1 MKCQNIN
8 TIDEKTGIKTFRF
21 GFRGFS
27 VKESGQAERSYEG
40 CFFTCLDLEQ
50 KSLFPDGH
58 SPVSGMIVA
67 YFACDFLFSF
77 FSFKEMVMQSE
88 EKRSFV
94 RGNFSFN
101 VKFKTMTKDEYEYL
115 KKTNEVIF
123 PTFKQEPGVDIKE
136 REINAGHLASAS
148 LINHLVQIDEKLD
161 LILDLLSNDKT
172 VEGLYRK
179 GLGLNIS
186 GSGMSIMVNRSVEY
200 GQVIHTKF
208 YLSKFPLVYMD
219 IFGEVVH
226 VAQVDK
232 DGRTHYKL
240 GIKFLDLS
248 INDRESIISS
258 VFQRHRGDIRR
269 IKSEQ

>member
-1 MKCQNIN
+1 
-8 TIDEKTGIKTFRF
+8 
-21 GFRGFS
+21 
-27 VKESGQAERSYEG
+27 
-40 CFFTCLDLEQ
+40 
-50 KSLFPDGH
+50 
-58 SPVSGMIVA
+58 
-67 YFACDFLFSF
+67 
-77 FSFKEMVMQSE
+77 MQSE
-88 EKRSFV
+88 ERRSFV

-101 VKFKTMTKDEYEYL
+101 IKFKIMTKDEYEDL
-115 KKTNEVIF
+115 KKTNEAIF
-123 PTFKQEPGVDIKE
+123 PAFKQEPGVDVRD
-136 REINAGHLASAS
+136 REITAGHPASAS

-172 VEGLYRK
+172 VK
-179 GLGLNIS
+179 GVCGQGVGLNIS

-232 DGRTHYKL
+232 DGRTHYQL
-240 GIKFLDLS
+240 GIRFLDLG
-248 INDRESIISS
+248 INDRERIISS
-258 VFQRHRGDIRR
+258 VFQRQRGDIRK